1 MATFELQHALEMPFK
16 TVEESYEW
24 NQLWCSN
31 VFVFDEERSKRFTYF
46 WDESVAPRGPEQ
58 KACCLLRYNL
68 LNLPK
73 NTKKIIVYSKDDQ
86 FNRNLNLTLILK
98 KNVRHLAIVITRDNR
113 TAIFH
118 SRA

>member
-1 MATFELQHALEMPFK
+1 MSKLKKILKTHKAHTFRNGIKSTFLEWIDIAKLGECEMATFELQHALEMPFK

-31 VFVFDEERSKRFTYF
+31 VFVFDEERSKVFTYF

-58 KACCLLRYNL
+58 KACCLLRSIL

-73 NTKKIIVYSKDDQ
+73 NTKK
-86 FNRNLNLTLILK
+86 N
-98 KNVRHLAIVITRDNR
+98 
-113 TAIFH
+113 
-118 SRA
+118 